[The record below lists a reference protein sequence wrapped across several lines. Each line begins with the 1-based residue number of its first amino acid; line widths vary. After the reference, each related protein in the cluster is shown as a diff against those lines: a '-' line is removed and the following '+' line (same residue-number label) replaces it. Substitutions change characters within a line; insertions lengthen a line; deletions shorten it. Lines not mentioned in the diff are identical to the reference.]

1 MTVFL
6 EWLIFRVICTL
17 RSSKRWWRSW
27 KSEAYCAVFPSNLT
41 NFSND
46 KRRTNH
52 CRTSASTSYRKP
64 ETDTN
69 RPTERQPDRHQP
81 KGGQADWETDRHTHT
96 HRPTDRETQKL
107 CYVHFP
113 PVLLLPVWGFLHVAC
128 LLSLA
133 ESLFSPSLWWASP
146 LSVTS
151 EGILNNGRGSPA
163 FFESLVFSVRTILT
177 LDNQGCTSHFLEW
190 NVLFWLKKKKIPQK
204 RH

>member
-1 MTVFL
+1 MSVFL

-52 CRTSASTSYRKP
+52 CRTSASKSYRKP

-96 HRPTDRETQKL
+96 HTHTQADRQRNTETLLCTLPTCSLITCLRL
-107 CYVHFP
+107 FACSVP
-113 PVLLLPVWGFLHVAC
+113 LVSCWVSLLAVSVMSVA
-128 LLSLA
+128 SLGN
-133 ESLFSPSLWWASP
+133 FWRY
-146 LSVTS
+146 S
-151 EGILNNGRGSPA
+151 E
-163 FFESLVFSVRTILT
+163 
-177 LDNQGCTSHFLEW
+177 
-190 NVLFWLKKKKIPQK
+190 
-204 RH
+204 